1 MQPETTSGV
10 VAEGE
15 AAGRQPAL
23 LDARDVAAMLKCSR
37 RTICRLMDAGRIPA
51 PIRLGGLL
59 RWDRRAL
66 LEWITQG
73 CPPCRSGRSR

>member
-1 MQPETTSGV
+1 MRADTTDGIG
-10 VAEGE
+10 AEGE

-23 LDARDVAAMLKCSR
+23 MDAGDVAAMLKCSR

-66 LEWITQG
+66 LEWIAQG
-73 CPPCRSGRSR
+73 CLPCRGGRSR